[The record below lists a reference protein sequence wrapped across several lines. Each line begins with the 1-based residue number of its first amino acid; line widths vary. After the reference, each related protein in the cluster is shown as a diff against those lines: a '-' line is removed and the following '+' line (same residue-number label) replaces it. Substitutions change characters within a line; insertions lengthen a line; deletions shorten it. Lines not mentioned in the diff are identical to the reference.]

1 MSYFVAQSSCKND
14 VLWEQS
20 FRQPKIATLCC
31 ICFVWSTLGTLNKSA
46 FVFCFDNQP
55 LLLITRPD
63 WLSPCQH
70 SVWLI
75 TDQADA
81 ENPSILH
88 PAREEV
94 TAASYSTSTS
104 IWMVVQTSVLAPASM
119 ANAYRLLDNYFKQMC
134 VGGFDTLYGW
144 PWKTEAVITVWLS
157 LDGTAHI
164 VRFKRVGAVWCVIIK
179 SWCTACTVCVGVST
193 ADYHEIKCY

>member
-1 MSYFVAQSSCKND
+1 MQEWCPMGAIFQATKNCNA
-14 VLWEQS
+14 LLYL
-20 FRQPKIATLCC
+20 FCLKHI
-31 ICFVWSTLGTLNKSA
+31 GTLNKSA

-63 WLSPCQH
+63 WLSPCQR

-88 PAREEV
+88 PAREREED
-94 TAASYSTSTS
+94 TAVSYSTSTS

-119 ANAYRLLDNYFKQMC
+119 ANAYWLLDKYFKQMC
-134 VGGFDTLYGW
+134 VGVFDALYEW
-144 PWKTEAVITVWLS
+144 PWKTEAVITVWLDS
-157 LDGTAHI
+157 LDGTEHI
-164 VRFKRVGAVWCVIIK
+164 VRFKRVGAVWYVIIK
-179 SWCTACTVCVGVST
+179 SWCTACTVQYVWEWVQQT
-193 ADYHEIKCY
+193 IMR